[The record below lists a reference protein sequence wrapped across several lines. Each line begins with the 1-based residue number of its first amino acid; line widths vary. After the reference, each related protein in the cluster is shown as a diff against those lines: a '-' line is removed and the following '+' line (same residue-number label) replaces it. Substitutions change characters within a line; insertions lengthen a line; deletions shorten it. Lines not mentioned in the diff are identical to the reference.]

1 MRGSAKTA
9 ERRKAAPTRRRGRP
23 AAKPSFAREPI
34 VLHGIGVAPGIV
46 IGKAF
51 LLDRGPAAVARRKL
65 RKPEVDAE
73 VRRFRKA
80 LKEAKQDLMSLR
92 AGIPD
97 KDLRDHLFILDT
109 YVMILDDR
117 MIAEETAELIRAEK
131 INAEAALTQQL
142 DKLKKIF
149 DGIQDPYLRER
160 RRDLDHVGGRV
171 LMRLTGQTRERLAE
185 VPEKVV
191 VVAHDLSPA
200 DTAQMTPDRVAGFLT
215 DVGGPTSH
223 TAIMARALEI
233 TAVVGLENVTR
244 RVESG
249 CPLIVD
255 GRVGKVILY
264 PSRDDYAHY
273 LRLVD
278 RLHRFEQ
285 DLAKDLHLPAV
296 TLDGERV
303 QLAANIEMNREI
315 PAVIEAGGEGI
326 GLYRTE
332 FLYMNRNDLPG
343 EEEQFAVYREV
354 AERTAP
360 HPAVIRTL
368 DLGGDKVSALLELAP
383 EVNPALG
390 LRAIRLCLKHPEL
403 FKVQLRGILRA
414 SAFGRL
420 HIMLPMVSGLAEVRA
435 SRRILEEV
443 KADLRSREIAF
454 DERAPLGCMIETP
467 SSATIV
473 DLIAREVDFLS
484 IGTNDLIQYALAI
497 DRVNEQIAD
506 LYQPTHP
513 AILRMIRGVVEAG
526 RDARIPVSLCGEMAS
541 DGLYTML
548 LLGMGLDSLSMTPNS
563 ISVIKRIVRS
573 VTRLECRKFVDE
585 VMQLDDAD
593 AILARLRQEMAL
605 RYPEMYASD

>member
-1 MRGSAKTA
+1 MPASAKTVKQR
-9 ERRKAAPTRRRGRP
+9 RRKAQPRARP
-23 AAKPSFAREPI
+23 ANKPSFAREPI

-51 LLDRGPAAVARRKL
+51 LLDPGPSPVALRKL
-65 RKPEVDAE
+65 RKPEVEAE
-73 VRRFRKA
+73 VKRFRRA
-80 LKEAKQDLMSLR
+80 LREAKQGLKALR
-92 AGIPD
+92 AQIPD
-97 KDLRDHLFILDT
+97 KDLAQHLFILDT

-117 MIAEETAELIRAEK
+117 MIAEETAALIRSEK
-131 INAEAALTQQL
+131 INAEAALGEQI

-160 RRDLDHVGGRV
+160 RRDLDHVAGRV
-171 LMRLTGQTRERLAE
+171 LMRLTGQTHEKLAQ
-185 VPEKVV
+185 VPDKVV

-264 PSRDDYAHY
+264 PTRDDYAHY

-332 FLYMNRNDLPG
+332 FLYMNRNDLPS

-360 HPAVIRTL
+360 HPAIIRTL
-368 DLGGDKVSALLELAP
+368 DLGGDKVSALLDLAP

-403 FKVQLRGILRA
+403 FKAQLRGILRA

-420 HIMLPMVSGLAEVRA
+420 QIMLPMVSGLSEIRA
-435 SRRILEEV
+435 SRRIFEEV
-443 KADLRSREIAF
+443 RQDLRTRGVEF
-454 DERAPLGCMIETP
+454 DERVPLGCMIETP

-484 IGTNDLIQYALAI
+484 IGTNDLIQYSLAI

-513 AILRMIRGVVEAG
+513 AILRMIRRVVEAG
-526 RDARIPVSLCGEMAS
+526 RAAHIPVSLCGEMAS

-548 LLGMGLDSLSMTPNS
+548 LLGMGLDTFSMNPHS
-563 ISVIKRIVRS
+563 IPVIKRIVRS
-573 VTRLECRKFVDE
+573 VTRLECRQFADE
-585 VMQLDDAD
+585 LFELDDAE
-593 AILARLRQEMAL
+593 AILAQLRREMAA
-605 RYPEMYASD
+605 RYPEMYAAD